1 MIINNTL
8 CCCFF
13 AADEK
18 EISHLGWLPC
28 RSGTRIVLE
37 SSLEVMLHFIL
48 ARLKL
53 HIPIARRKYGSI
65 EPSSM
70 GGFSQP
76 SARLFLRSRYAVIPI
91 PIMNSQ
97 DRSLVR
103 SPGPSLKCLAQF
115 PLYLNIDCLVNE
127 PLRMIWRRVVF
138 MTCFTQTRASTKFHS
153 FNSEDVI
160 CTGNCTM
167 WNIAWHLMNISTQYS
182 GKLSD
187 FDPFT
192 K

>member
-1 MIINNTL
+1 MTAVQKWYAHSARVKFRSN
-8 CCCFF
+8 
-13 AADEK
+13 AA
-18 EISHLGWLPC
+18 
-28 RSGTRIVLE
+28 
-37 SSLEVMLHFIL
+37 
-48 ARLKL
+48 L
-53 HIPIARRKYGSI
+53 HIGAFKIAYSHSQKKIWIYWAKQYGRVLATQR
-65 EPSSM
+65 PP
-70 GGFSQP
+70 F
-76 SARLFLRSRYAVIPI
+76 FWRSRYAVIPI
-91 PIMNSQ
+91 PTMNSQ

-115 PLYLNIDCLVNE
+115 PLYLNIDFVNE

-167 WNIAWHLMNISTQYS
+167 WNIAWHLKNISTQYS